1 MGITSIKGV
10 MDALNNTDLT
20 FFEKF
25 SRVSMGLSIGIS

>member
-1 MGITSIKGV
+1 MGITSIKGA
-10 MDALNNTDLT
+10 MDALNNTELT